1 MRYESE
7 DRLVEKMQSGQY
19 GWKEYIE
26 HHSRELRAEY
36 EAYCQRKGM
45 DATEEAS
52 ATEFME
58 MREREFDEAVK
69 EGNA

>member
-1 MRYESE
+1 
-7 DRLVEKMQSGQY
+7 
-19 GWKEYIE
+19 
-26 HHSRELRAEY
+26 
-36 EAYCQRKGM
+36 M

-58 MREREFDEAVK
+58 MREREFEEAVK

>member
-1 MRYESE
+1 
-7 DRLVEKMQSGQY
+7 
-19 GWKEYIE
+19 
-26 HHSRELRAEY
+26 
-36 EAYCQRKGM
+36 M

-58 MREREFDEAVK
+58 MREREFEKAVK